1 MHFTFAEIKKAI
13 KEDYWAEI
21 MNETYPDDWLT
32 EFADNLVPVY
42 YNDIIS
48 DWAEMFPEFNDSG
61 AEMCGE
67 DDGIIARMT
76 ADLWN
81 YYRDQVFT
89 AYEKIKEELEQ
100 ANA

>member
-1 MHFTFAEIKKAI
+1 MHFSFLEIKKAI

-21 MNETYPDDWLT
+21 QNETYADDWLT

-42 YNDIIS
+42 YNDIIN
-48 DWAEMFPEFNDSG
+48 DWKEMPAEFNDSG

-67 DDGIIARMT
+67 DDGIFSRMT

-81 YYRDQVFT
+81 YYKDQVFT
-89 AYEKIKEELEQ
+89 AYDQVKGELED